1 MPVPAEAAPP
11 HQGGTTTSQ
20 SLTATHHSATTTVH
34 TATTTVHGAGGTVHH
49 TTTTVHTATTTVHG
63 AGGTVHHTT
72 TTLHVTTTTHP
83 GATPCWV
90 SLLNDSYGGAITR
103 IYPLHCYGEAIKHL
117 PAVATI
123 YGSEKQEI
131 QAAEAAAA
139 RGKLAKG
146 VVIASTTTTS
156 TKKAT
161 GISSWLDKLNPG
173 SANAFPTP
181 LLILGALAIL
191 LVIAG
196 IAGMLWQRSHP
207 RDSGPPAPS

>member
-1 MPVPAEAAPP
+1 VIARLARCIRLVLVGAVAGALLPLPARAAPSP
-11 HQGGTTTSQ
+11 HGGTTTQ
-20 SLTATHHSATTTVH
+20 TVTTAHHTAATIH
-34 TATTTVHGAGGTVHH
+34 TATTTVHGRTATVH
-49 TTTTVHTATTTVHG
+49 V
-63 AGGTVHHTT
+63 TT
-72 TTLHVTTTTHP
+72 TTLHVSATTHP
-83 GATPCWV
+83 GAPPCWV
-90 SLLNDSYGGAITR
+90 SLLNDSYGGAITK

-139 RGKLAKG
+139 RGKLAPG
-146 VVIASTTTTS
+146 VHVATTTTTTS
-156 TKKAT
+156 KKAT
-161 GISSWLDKLNPG
+161 GIASWLDKLNPG
-173 SANAFPTP
+173 SADAFPTP

-207 RDSGPPAPS
+207 RDGGPPAAA